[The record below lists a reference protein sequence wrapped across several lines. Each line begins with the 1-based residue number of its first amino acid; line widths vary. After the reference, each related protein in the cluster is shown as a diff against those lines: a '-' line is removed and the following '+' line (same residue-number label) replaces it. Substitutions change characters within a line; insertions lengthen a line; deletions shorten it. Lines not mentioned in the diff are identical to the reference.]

1 MSDQSPVRLRF
12 DAFELDEANARLT
25 RNGAP
30 VGIPPKAFAVLCTL
44 ARSHGKLVTKDALL
58 DAVWGHH
65 HVSESVLK
73 NIISSI
79 RAALADD
86 AKTPRYIETASRFGY
101 RFIAP
106 LPETAIADRPVPTQQ
121 AFTTVPATAMVGR
134 ELAMARLHECW
145 SKARAGQKQLLFV
158 VGEAGVGKTTL
169 IESFVA
175 QLPPKTAAFGRC
187 VEHFGSGEP
196 YLPVIEVVAEIAR
209 LEPEFAQLLRAMAPT
224 WVIQMPWLVNEEE
237 RAALSRELAGA
248 HPDRMMREMREVMQR
263 FAANRP
269 VLFILEDMHWSDL
282 GTLRMME
289 NFARRPGSVPILWIA
304 TFRLTQVIAENHPL
318 HGLRQELRVQRLCE
332 EIVLDPFSEEEVG
345 AYLGTRLGHAQLP
358 EGFVRRLHAHT
369 DGLPLFVANVAD
381 SLAAQVGQDAAALEQ
396 MLVSAAPLPVPDSL
410 AGVIDKQALR
420 LEPEIQ
426 AILEAASVC
435 GVEFRAGIVA
445 NMIGQTP
452 QWVREQCDT
461 LARRQIWLRPV
472 GIVELPDGGFDSRYS
487 FLHALYPHVLYQ
499 RLALSQRVEHH
510 RRAARSLHQNRG
522 AAETIPPAELAS
534 HHERGHEFL
543 AAMRAYGE
551 AAGLALAHFAPK
563 DSAQLAARGRSL
575 VGRCPDTQERME
587 AELVLA
593 THSGIAATQLHGV
606 ASKEAREAF
615 AATQVLCDRLPQT
628 PSRAVTLNGLGWIYY
643 VRGEFQEALGVAD
656 RLETISAQHPD
667 AILQVLA
674 CNLRGVALVNTGK
687 LVAACEWLERGIAAC
702 AELGDQGSRPDIV
715 IDPEVSMRMNVAY
728 PLINRGLT
736 DQARAHLR
744 AGTERAYRL
753 GHPMS
758 VMLSHW
764 CGGMVAARLGQTNEL
779 AQHAAE
785 LSKVVESGMIAQA
798 QGPSLWLRGLAEAR
812 LGDPRSGHQRI
823 LEGYECHARHG
834 MYGGCSEVLGY
845 AAEALM
851 LAGDWT
857 AARARVDAAFEL
869 AERINE
875 RLCLPDLLLLRAR
888 IEAHEH
894 NPAASRASLRESQ
907 REAEA
912 QGACGLE
919 LNALVALAEIPKPRR
934 DDLVRLRSVYQGTA
948 EGHDT
953 KVYRRAEALLR
964 RS

>member
-1 MSDQSPVRLRF
+1 MSNESPVHLRF

-79 RAALADD
+79 RAALSDD

-106 LPETAIADRPVPTQQ
+106 VPQTAAATAAIEVTFPTQQ
-121 AFTTVPATAMVGR
+121 PATAAPAPTIVGR
-134 ELAMARLHECW
+134 ELALARLHECW
-145 SKARAGQKQLLFV
+145 RKAQSGHKQLLWV

-175 QLPPKTAAFGRC
+175 QLPPQTAAFGRC

-196 YLPVIEVVAEIAR
+196 YLPVIEVVAEISR
-209 LEPEFAQLLRAMAPT
+209 LEPEFARLVRTMAPT
-224 WVIQMPWLVNEEE
+224 WVIQMPWLAKEEE
-237 RAALSRELAGA
+237 RTQLSRELAGA

-263 FAANRP
+263 FAVNRP

-289 NFARRPGSVPILWIA
+289 NFARRPESVPILWIA
-304 TFRLTQVIAENHPL
+304 TFRLTQIVAENHPL

-332 EIVLDPFSEEEVG
+332 EIVLDPFTEQEVG
-345 AYLGTRLGHAQLP
+345 AYLGRHLGMPGLP
-358 EGFVRRLHAHT
+358 EAFVRRLHAHT

-381 SLAAQVGQDAAALEQ
+381 SLAAQARQDPAAFDQL
-396 MLVSAAPLPVPDSL
+396 MTSTAPLPVPDSL
-410 AGVIDKQALR
+410 TGVIDNQAVR
-420 LEPEIQ
+420 LTPEIQ

-445 NMIGQTP
+445 DMIGRKP
-452 QWVREQCDT
+452 EWVREQCDL

-472 GIVELPDGGFDSRYS
+472 GIVELPDGDFDSRYS
-487 FLHALYPHVLYQ
+487 FLHALYPQALYQ

-510 RRAARSLHQNRG
+510 RKAARSLKVNRG
-522 AAETIPPAELAS
+522 TIEVTSPGEFAS

-543 AAMRAYGE
+543 AAMRAYGD

-563 DSAQLAARGRSL
+563 DSAQLSARGMSL
-575 VGRCPDTQERME
+575 VGRCPETQERME

-606 ASKEAREAF
+606 ASTEAREAF
-615 AATQVLCDRLPQT
+615 ARIQVLCDRLPQT
-628 PSRAVTLNGLGWIYY
+628 PSRAATLNGLGWIYY
-643 VRGEFQEALGVAD
+643 VRGEFAQALGVAE
-656 RLETISAQHPD
+656 RLETISTQHPD
-667 AILQVLA
+667 APLRVLA

-687 LVAACEWLERGIAAC
+687 LVAGCEWLEQGIAECVA
-702 AELGDQGSRPDIV
+702 LGGLDSRADVV
-715 IDPEVSMRMNVAY
+715 IDPEVSMRMNVA
-728 PLINRGLT
+728 PALANRGLI
-736 DQARAHLR
+736 DQARAHIR
-744 AGTERAYRL
+744 TGTDRAYRM

-764 CGGMVAARLGQTNEL
+764 CGGMVAARLGETKDL
-779 AQHAAE
+779 ARHAGE
-785 LSKVVESGMIAQA
+785 LSKVVESAMIAQA
-798 QGPSLWLRGLAEAR
+798 RGPALWLRGLAEAR
-812 LGDPRSGHQRI
+812 LGKPRIGYGRI

-845 AAEALM
+845 AAEALI
-851 LAGDWT
+851 LAEDWT
-857 AARARVDAAFEL
+857 AAQMQVDAAFEL
-869 AERINE
+869 AARIHE
-875 RLCLPDLLLLRAR
+875 RLYLPDLLLLRAR
-888 IEAHEH
+888 IQMHEGNEA
-894 NPAASRASLRESQ
+894 AAHALLEESQ
-907 REAEA
+907 REARA
-912 QGACGLE
+912 QGAFTQE
-919 LNALVALAEIPKPRR
+919 RNALVAARE
-934 DDLVRLRSVYQGTA
+934 
-948 EGHDT
+948 
-953 KVYRRAEALLR
+953 LLSR
-964 RS
+964 N